1 MTSPEDIDPQLV
13 GPGVPSMNVPLEPA
27 AKRRG
32 STIDS
37 RGVSQLS
44 IYDRRHSMDARAAQP
59 PPPQW
64 FAGER
69 RDSTSSM
76 FSSPSMS
83 YTSPAFSTTDSP
95 HGRTPGGPPAFPW
108 HHTDQQHPPMP
119 GDPDASGRPFDPN
132 SMPPIGMHPSLA
144 FNADRRMS
152 VPTNLPSSMPPNST
166 TARVLRSR
174 SRPPSR
180 GQKSADAGAPG
191 QGDETGE
198 GESPSNQP
206 HQSSSKEPGSTPY
219 SRSPELRVS
228 HKLAERKRRKEM
240 KDLFDELRDQLPA
253 DRGMKASKWEILSKG
268 TLSPSPYSDAHNSY
282 AMVVRT
288 DSYRLHRPIE
298 AQPSRHESRD

>member
-13 GPGVPSMNVPLEPA
+13 GPGVPSMNAPLEGPA

-37 RGVSQLS
+37 RSVAQLS
-44 IYDRRHSMDARAAQP
+44 IYDRRHSMDARAAQQGAP

-64 FAGER
+64 WGGER
-69 RDSTSSM
+69 RDSSSSM

-83 YTSPAFSTTDSP
+83 YGSPAFSTESP
-95 HGRTPGGPPAFPW
+95 HGRTPGGPTSFAW
-108 HHTDQQHPPMP
+108 HPSPDQQQPMP
-119 GDPDASGRPFDPN
+119 GEVDASGRPFDPN
-132 SMPPIGMHPSLA
+132 TVPPIGMVPSLA

-180 GQKSADAGAPG
+180 GAKGGDGAAGA
-191 QGDETGE
+191 GDTDAGE
-198 GESPSNQP
+198 GESA
-206 HQSSSKEPGSTPY
+206 SSSNANPQMSGKDAANTPY

-268 TLSPSPYSDAHNSY
+268 KS
-282 AMVVRT
+282 V
-288 DSYRLHRPIE
+288 
-298 AQPSRHESRD
+298 